1 VARTLNLQVDSTLTA
16 DSGPE
21 EHPMTP
27 FDTIESAQ
35 QFIELL
41 ASEVADTR
49 NQILDDMV
57 AATRVDSSRR
67 LDALHLAD
75 YKLQQLAS
83 HLVGSA
89 RILNDLRMLR
99 RLLLKEHMASGNH
112 DGQGYSE
119 RSSSRARSHSNLNDA
134 RARERSRNAIRGD
147 HPNVVRVDAPK

>member
-1 VARTLNLQVDSTLTA
+1 
-16 DSGPE
+16 
-21 EHPMTP
+21 MTP

-41 ASEVADTR
+41 AGEVADTR
-49 NQILDDMV
+49 NQILDDIG
-57 AATRVDSSRR
+57 AATHVGPSRR

-99 RLLLKEHMASGNH
+99 RLLLKEQMASSDH
-112 DGQGYSE
+112 DGQSYSE
-119 RSSSRARSHSNLNDA
+119 RSELKSALALQS
-134 RARERSRNAIRGD
+134 E
-147 HPNVVRVDAPK
+147 